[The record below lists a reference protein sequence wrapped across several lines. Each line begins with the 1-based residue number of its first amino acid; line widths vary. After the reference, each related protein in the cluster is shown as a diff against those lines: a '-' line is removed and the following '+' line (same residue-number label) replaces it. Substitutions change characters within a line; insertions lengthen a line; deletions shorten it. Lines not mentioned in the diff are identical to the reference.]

1 MSTTAVRDTRQS
13 IELDIDGMTCASCA
27 ARIEKK
33 LGKVEGVD
41 ASVNYATERALVLAP
56 TGLTAQDLI
65 GVVEKAGYGARVPEP
80 DAVPVDHAASYRRRL
95 VVAAIFAVPVIL
107 LAMVTPL
114 QFDYWQWVS
123 FALALPVVTWAAWP
137 FHRSAWVNARHGAT
151 TMDTLVSM
159 GTTAATLWST
169 YVLLFTSAGHPA
181 YRHHFEFSLSR
192 HHAGTALYFEA
203 AVGIIAF
210 LLLGRWIEARS
221 RRDAGASLRALLT
234 MGAKEASVIRD
245 GAEIRVPISEVAVGD
260 TFVVRPGEKIATDG
274 EVVEGQ
280 SAVDASLITGESVP
294 VDVGPGSL
302 VIGATINTSGR
313 LLVRASAVG
322 ADTQLSHIARLV
334 EQAQTGKAAVQRL
347 ADRISGIFV
356 PVVLG
361 LALVTLVGWLLAGAE
376 VGFAITAAVAVLII
390 ACPCALGLATPTA
403 LLAGTGRGSE
413 LGIVIRG
420 PEVLEQARAID
431 TVVLDKTGTLTTG
444 EMSVSSTFV
453 VEGVSADEVTL
464 VAAALEDH
472 SEHPI
477 ARAVVAAAGGRTLPT
492 VQDFTNLPGRGLA
505 GLVDGVPHLVGNRRL
520 LDERGVL
527 PSAEVEQAADDAA
540 ARGATLVFVATADR
554 VLGVLGVADTVKATS
569 AQGIREL
576 KALGLTP
583 VMVTGDHE
591 AAASAV
597 AAELG
602 IEQVRSSVLPA
613 HKVDIVRELQ
623 AAGHTVAM
631 VGDGVNDAAALTQA
645 DLGMAMGSGTDAAI
659 AASDITLM
667 RPDMVLAADAVRLSR
682 ATLRTIMIN
691 LFWAF
696 FYNVV
701 ALPVAA
707 LGFLTPMI
715 ASAAMAFSSVF
726 VVLNSLLLRR
736 FTPRH

>member
-1 MSTTAVRDTRQS
+1 MSTTTPDTRQS

-33 LGKVEGVD
+33 LSKVEGVD

-56 TGLTAQDLI
+56 TGLTAADLI
-65 GVVEKAGYGARVPEP
+65 AVVEKAGYGAHVPEP
-80 DAVPVDHAASYRRRL
+80 DAVPVDHAAAYLRRL
-95 VVAAIFAVPVIL
+95 VVAAVFAVPVIA
-107 LAMVTPL
+107 LAMIPAL

-123 FALALPVVTWAAWP
+123 LALTLPVVTWAAWP
-137 FHRSAWVNARHGAT
+137 FHKSAFVNARHGAT
-151 TMDTLVSM
+151 TMDTLISM
-159 GTTAATLWST
+159 GTIAATLWST
-169 YVLLFTSAGHPA
+169 YVLLFTSGGHPA
-181 YRHHFEFSLSR
+181 FRHHFELSLSR
-192 HHAGTALYFEA
+192 HHAGTAIYFEA
-203 AVGIIAF
+203 AVGIITF
-210 LLLGRWIEARS
+210 LLLGRFIEARS

-234 MGAKEASVIRD
+234 MGAKEASVVRD
-245 GAEIRVPISEVAVGD
+245 GVEQRVPIAEVAVGD
-260 TFVVRPGEKIATDG
+260 SFIVRPGEKIATDG
-274 EVVEGQ
+274 EVLEGH
-280 SAVDASLITGESVP
+280 SAVDASLVTGESVP
-294 VDVGPGSL
+294 VEVGPGSA
-302 VIGATINTSGR
+302 VVGATINTSGR
-313 LLVRASAVG
+313 LLVRALAVG
-322 ADTQLSHIARLV
+322 SDTQLSHIARLV

-347 ADRISGIFV
+347 ADRISGVFV

-361 LALVTLVGWLLAGAE
+361 LSLLTLLGWLVAGAE
-376 VGFAITAAVAVLII
+376 VGFAFTAAVAVLII

-431 TVVLDKTGTLTTG
+431 TVVLDKTGTLTSG
-444 EMSVSSTFV
+444 EMSVASRFA
-453 VEGVSADEVTL
+453 VEGVTADELTL
-464 VAAALEDH
+464 IAAALEDH

-477 ARAVVAAAGGRTLPT
+477 GRAVVTAAEGRDLPA
-492 VQDFTNLPGRGLA
+492 VVDFANQPGRGLV
-505 GLVDGVPHLVGNRRL
+505 GTLDGVVHLVGNRRL
-520 LDERGVL
+520 LDDHQIVV
-527 PSAEVEQAADDAA
+527 PADLEAA
-540 ARGATLVFVATADR
+540 ANAASGRGETLVFVAAGAKA
-554 VLGVLGVADTVKATS
+554 LGVIGVADTVKPTS
-569 AQGIREL
+569 AEGIRQL

-591 AAASAV
+591 AAARAV
-597 AAELG
+597 ADELG
-602 IEQVRSSVLPA
+602 ITEVRASVLPA

-623 AAGHTVAM
+623 ASGRRVAM

-667 RPDMVLAADAVRLSR
+667 RPDMLLAADAVRLSR
-682 ATLRTIMIN
+682 ATLRTITIN

-696 FYNVV
+696 FYNVA

-707 LGFLTPMI
+707 LGLLNPMI

-736 FTPRH
+736 FTPRA